1 MVAAREPGSDGVAP
15 ELGPARGMVASEEP
29 GSAGVAPELGPARV
43 VPEPGSGSAP
53 SVPVP
58 SEGRSSVDA
67 GVPLLKRRRTREQSG
82 SGSVDRPGE
91 GPQHLSLKSFMWKC
105 RMIRAFHLRT

>member
-1 MVAAREPGSDGVAP
+1 MVKEPTAAEEPGSDGVVP

-43 VPEPGSGSAP
+43 VPELESGSAP

-67 GVPLLKRRRTREQSG
+67 GVLGVTPPLLKRRRTREQSWIVRVKG
-82 SGSVDRPGE
+82 P
-91 GPQHLSLKSFMWKC
+91 PQHLSLS
-105 RMIRAFHLRT
+105 H